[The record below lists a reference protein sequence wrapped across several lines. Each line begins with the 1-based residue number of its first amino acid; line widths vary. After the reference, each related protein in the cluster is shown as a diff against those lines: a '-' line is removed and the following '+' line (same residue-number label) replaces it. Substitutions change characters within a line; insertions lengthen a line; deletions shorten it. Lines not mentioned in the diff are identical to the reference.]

1 LEKFSLTQEV
11 LLKLLSASINGTKAK
26 IEEDKLKQ
34 TDWKAIGLLS
44 SRQAVSLAVFDA
56 VTPYKKQ
63 IDSYIYDNWY
73 AHVLKGFSKNSVIV
87 AAQKQLND
95 EICEGENYAVIKG
108 ISAAKYYLKPE
119 LRNLGDVD
127 FLIDTGKSDDISQKI
142 LEKGYERHSEN
153 DCHIC
158 FVKRP
163 AALEM
168 HFEIPGIPYG
178 EKGDIVRAY
187 MSDTLEKAQ
196 MVAVMGNEFK
206 MPCPHHHGAILLL
219 HMQHHMVSEGL
230 GLRHLC
236 DWACFVRATMDDD
249 FWDEKLLPLFKSIG
263 LYKYA
268 CVMTKLCS
276 LYLEIP
282 CPAWAKD
289 ADESLCYNIM
299 KDILEGGNFGRIDSK
314 RQTSGMMISEHGKGG
329 LKKSKIYNLARAL
342 HNSMYTIYPILKK
355 APILYPFLY
364 VWRILVYIFKVIT
377 GKRNS
382 LIKTMGLADERR
394 SLYDQLEIFE
404 TK

>member
-1 LEKFSLTQEV
+1 MEKFSLTQEV
-11 LLKLLSASINGTKAK
+11 LLKLLSAAINGTKTE
-26 IEEDKLKQ
+26 IEEEKLKQ

-73 AHVLKGFSKNSVIV
+73 SHVLKGFSKNSIII

-95 EICEGENYAVIKG
+95 EICSDGNYAVIKG

-127 FLIDTGKSDDISQKI
+127 FLIDTKDSDKVSQKI

-178 EKGDIVRAY
+178 DKGDIARRY
-187 MSDTLEKAQ
+187 MSDALEKAQ
-196 MVAVMGNEFK
+196 KAVVMGGEFK
-206 MPCPHHHGAILLL
+206 MLAPHHHGAVLLL

-236 DWACFVRATMDDD
+236 DWACFVKATANDE
-249 FWDEKLLPLFKSIG
+249 FWAEKLLPLFKSIG

-268 CVMTKLCS
+268 CVMTRLCS
-276 LYLEIP
+276 LYLGIP
-282 CPAWAKD
+282 CPEWART
-289 ADESLCYNIM
+289 AEENLCYYIM
-299 KDILEGGNFGRIDSK
+299 KDILEGGNFGRIDST

-329 LKKSKIYNLARAL
+329 VKNSKAYNLARAL
-342 HNSMYTIYPILKK
+342 HNSMYTVYPILKK

-364 VWRILVYIFKVIT
+364 VWRIFVYIFKVIT

-382 LIKTMGLADERR
+382 LIKTASLADQRK
-394 SLYDQLEIFE
+394 SLYEQLEIFE